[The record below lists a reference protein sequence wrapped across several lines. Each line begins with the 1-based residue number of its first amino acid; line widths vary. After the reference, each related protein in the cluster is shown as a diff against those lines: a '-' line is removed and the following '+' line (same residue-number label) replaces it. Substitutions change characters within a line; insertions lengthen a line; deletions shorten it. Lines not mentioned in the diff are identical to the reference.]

1 MYKILKNSWALF
13 TGFAVLITAHGF
25 QGNLIQVRSVIEDF
39 SFITTGIIMSGYYLG
54 YFAGANIIPN
64 LVSKVGHIR
73 VFAAFASMASLSIL
87 IHAVFVNPIV
97 WTMGRFLT
105 GFSLIGVYIV
115 VESWLNDR
123 ATNRNRGSVL
133 SAYMF
138 ITFVGLAIGT
148 LLLNF
153 NKPEQFEPF
162 ILISLLFSIALV
174 PILLTK
180 RSAPKFKKISF
191 IKIKQLYK
199 ISPLGTVSMFCT
211 GLIHSSIF
219 GYGAVYTATMNF
231 SIFEI
236 SLFLFLITISGAFF
250 QWPIGYLSDQKDR
263 RIILISITFIA
274 TIFCFLSI
282 FSVGEYPELMNL
294 FSLFGGLNKTM
305 FFIFATLYAG
315 VALPMFALN
324 LAYVNDFIPKEKF
337 VAAGAGLQIIFGLGA
352 MGGPLLCSVFMSKFG
367 ANGFFIFLGIFHAVI
382 GLFGL
387 YRMTKRDYEDNP
399 ESTFTALPR
408 NITPLGIELDPTTS
422 ADLSNT
428 DKK

>member
-1 MYKILKNSWALF
+1 
-13 TGFAVLITAHGF
+13 
-25 QGNLIQVRSVIEDF
+25 
-39 SFITTGIIMSGYYLG
+39 
-54 YFAGANIIPN
+54 
-64 LVSKVGHIR
+64 
-73 VFAAFASMASLSIL
+73 
-87 IHAVFVNPIV
+87 
-97 WTMGRFLT
+97 
-105 GFSLIGVYIV
+105 
-115 VESWLNDR
+115 
-123 ATNRNRGSVL
+123 
-133 SAYMF
+133 
-138 ITFVGLAIGT
+138 
-148 LLLNF
+148 
-153 NKPEQFEPF
+153 
-162 ILISLLFSIALV
+162 
-174 PILLTK
+174 
-180 RSAPKFKKISF
+180 
-191 IKIKQLYK
+191 
-199 ISPLGTVSMFCT
+199 
-211 GLIHSSIF
+211 
-219 GYGAVYTATMNF
+219 MNF